1 MSLLSELQRD
11 ALIEIFNIGTGR
23 AAASLS
29 QIVDQEITLSVPH
42 IQFVSTSEIN
52 AKLLSLDSLS
62 LSMVE
67 QTFSGLFDIKAT
79 LLFTEDSTL
88 KIVRDMMG
96 SLLNLEELA
105 EYEQEAL
112 CELGNIILNA
122 CMSATSG
129 MLGITLNSS
138 LPTYSMGTS
147 EEVVQLLSVGTSQPM
162 MMVLHINLI
171 IEKYPTQ
178 GSLIFVLS
186 ALSFQKLLA
195 HVDQFIA
202 SI

>member
-129 MLGITLNSS
+129 MLDITLNSS

-147 EEVVQLLSVGTSQPM
+147 EEVVQLLSVGMSQPM

-202 SI
+202 GI